1 MLEEVLLG
9 LKVDV
14 VGGVD
19 GLGDAVDLM
28 GGGETTAELG
38 VVLDVVDA
46 GEGMSREEEGGGGE
60 GGGTY
65 SSEALC
71 IMLTVSAMMLLDTS
85 STWNQWLRAFNSCRR
100 IPLPGM
106 EAT

>member
-1 MLEEVLLG
+1 MLLG

-46 GEGMSREEEGGGGE
+46 GEGMSWKEEVEEEE
-60 GGGTY
+60 
-65 SSEALC
+65 
-71 IMLTVSAMMLLDTS
+71 V
-85 STWNQWLRAFNSCRR
+85 
-100 IPLPGM
+100 
-106 EAT
+106 

>member
-28 GGGETTAELG
+28 GGGETAAELG

-46 GEGMSREEEGGGGE
+46 GEGMSWEEEVE
-60 GGGTY
+60 
-65 SSEALC
+65 EEE
-71 IMLTVSAMMLLDTS
+71 V
-85 STWNQWLRAFNSCRR
+85 
-100 IPLPGM
+100 
-106 EAT
+106 

>member
-1 MLEEVLLG
+1 MEIEHFFVEDFDNDGGVFSSFGKMLEKVLLG

-46 GEGMSREEEGGGGE
+46 GEGMSWEEEGE
-60 GGGTY
+60 
-65 SSEALC
+65 EEE
-71 IMLTVSAMMLLDTS
+71 V
-85 STWNQWLRAFNSCRR
+85 
-100 IPLPGM
+100 
-106 EAT
+106 

>member
-14 VGGVD
+14 VGRVD
-19 GLGDAVDLM
+19 GLGDAVNLV

-46 GEGMSREEEGGGGE
+46 GEGMSWEEEGE
-60 GGGTY
+60 
-65 SSEALC
+65 EEE
-71 IMLTVSAMMLLDTS
+71 V
-85 STWNQWLRAFNSCRR
+85 
-100 IPLPGM
+100 
-106 EAT
+106 

>member
-1 MLEEVLLG
+1 MG

-28 GGGETTAELG
+28 SGGETAAELG

-46 GEGMSREEEGGGGE
+46 GEGMSWEEDAEE
-60 GGGTY
+60 K
-65 SSEALC
+65 E
-71 IMLTVSAMMLLDTS
+71 
-85 STWNQWLRAFNSCRR
+85 
-100 IPLPGM
+100 
-106 EAT
+106 

>member
-19 GLGDAVDLM
+19 GLGDAVNLV
-28 GGGETTAELG
+28 GGGETAAELG

-46 GEGMSREEEGGGGE
+46 GEGMSWEEEGE
-60 GGGTY
+60 
-65 SSEALC
+65 EEE
-71 IMLTVSAMMLLDTS
+71 V
-85 STWNQWLRAFNSCRR
+85 
-100 IPLPGM
+100 
-106 EAT
+106 

>member
-1 MLEEVLLG
+1 MLEKVLLG

-28 GGGETTAELG
+28 GGGETAAELG

-46 GEGMSREEEGGGGE
+46 GEGMSWKEEGGGR
-60 GGGTY
+60 GGLTY

-71 IMLTVSAMMLLDTS
+71 SIVTVSAMMLLDTS

-106 EAT
+106 AAT

>member
-1 MLEEVLLG
+1 MLLG

-46 GEGMSREEEGGGGE
+46 GEGMSWEEGVEEKEE
-60 GGGTY
+60 G
-65 SSEALC
+65 
-71 IMLTVSAMMLLDTS
+71 LTVVRRYA
-85 STWNQWLRAFNSCRR
+85 SC
-100 IPLPGM
+100 
-106 EAT
+106 